1 MYIQSP
7 SVCVYSSLKCGRLSK
22 CSLRSF
28 LVTQYVT
35 MRLFTWKCHYEENP
49 VYQPLE
55 GSLDQT
61 RTWIEGAMYFLD
73 LAYLISQHYL
83 SKFMG
88 SRWGKNG
95 NSDKISW
102 APKSLWMV
110 TAAMRLKDDCSLEE
124 KL

>member
-1 MYIQSP
+1 MLSEVFP
-7 SVCVYSSLKCGRLSK
+7 SNTICDNEALHLEI
-22 CSLRSF
+22 
-28 LVTQYVT
+28 
-35 MRLFTWKCHYEENP
+35 HYEENP
-49 VYQPLE
+49 IYQPLE

-61 RTWIEGAMYFLD
+61 RTWTEGAMHFLD

-95 NSDKISW
+95 NSDNISW

-110 TAAMRLKDDCSLEE
+110 TAAMRLKDDYSLEE